1 VPILARNIEDSPNN
15 TTRFWVLGTQDVNAS
30 GRDKTSLILSA
41 PNKPGAV
48 VDIIEP
54 LKRHGVSMTHFESR
68 PSPDRLWEYYFFIDI
83 EGHASDVPVAK
94 ALADV
99 KAASSYFKVVGSYP
113 AAVV

>member
-1 VPILARNIEDSPNN
+1 
-15 TTRFWVLGTQDVNAS
+15 VNAS
-30 GRDKTSLILSA
+30 GNDKTSLILSA

-48 VDIIEP
+48 VDLIEP

-68 PSPDRLWEYYFFIDI
+68 PSPDRLWEYYFFLDVQ
-83 EGHASDVPVAK
+83 GHITDPKVEV

-99 KAASSYFKVVGSYP
+99 KAQSSYFKVVGSYP